1 MDEKLSG
8 YDMTANRLPSL
19 AGLRAFDL
27 AGRLLS
33 FQGAAHAL
41 SVTPTAISHRI
52 RRLEVELGQPLFR
65 RGTREVSLTD
75 AGKALLPDV
84 EAAFLQLQR
93 GLENLKRGDGHGV
106 LTVSTVAS
114 FAVKWLVPR
123 LGSFQA
129 LYPDIDV
136 RFQTGMGLADFVS
149 DGVDVALR
157 YGRGSW
163 PGLRADKLMAEDWH
177 PVCAPALLSGSASLA
192 SPADLAGHTLLHVSA
207 YADEWQRWLTM
218 AGHGEVEP
226 ARNLTFDE
234 SATALQAAINGL
246 GVALGRRA
254 FVEADLAAGRLVDPF
269 DIHLPQDTAFY
280 VVSPEERAGEPA
292 IAAFRTWILSQTEE
306 GAAL

>member
-1 MDEKLSG
+1 
-8 YDMTANRLPSL
+8 MTANRLPSL
-19 AGLRAFDL
+19 SGLRAFDL

-41 SVTPTAISHRI
+41 NVTPTAISHRI
-52 RRLEVELGQPLFR
+52 RRLEAELGQTLFR
-65 RGTREVSLTD
+65 RGTREVSLSD

-84 EAAFLQLQR
+84 EAAFRQLQR
-93 GLENLKRGDGHGV
+93 GLESLKRADGHGV

-136 RFQTGMGLADFVS
+136 RIATGMGMADFVS

-157 YGRGSW
+157 YGGGTW

-177 PVCAPALLSGSASLA
+177 PVCAPALLSGSAPLA
-192 SPADLAGHTLLHVSA
+192 TPADLAAHTLLHVSA
-207 YADEWQRWLTM
+207 YPDDWQRWLTM
-218 AGHGEVEP
+218 VGHSEVQP

-234 SATALQAAINGL
+234 SATSLQAAINGL

-254 FVEADLAAGRLVDPF
+254 FVEEDLAAGRLVDPF
-269 DIHLPQDTAFY
+269 GIHLPQETAFY
-280 VVSPEERAGEPA
+280 VVAPQERADEPA
-292 IAAFRTWILSQTEE
+292 IAAFRSWILDQADDTP
-306 GAAL
+306 AL